1 MKLIIKIFC
10 ILVVFTFSLVT
21 KANTVTSNKII
32 ANIDD
37 QIISSFELKNR
48 VKTILFL
55 GRQELNQS
63 NVNKTKNEAMRY
75 LINSKLKKKEINNFK
90 IEIEETQRVR
100 DYLLRLSSQFNTNIP
115 GLKKEFNNSGIDF
128 ELFLENTKIDFAWQK
143 LIYKI
148 YNNKLIANID
158 EGEIEKELN
167 LTIKK
172 QKNITE
178 YKLAEIEILIEKN
191 KDVNELVNEIKNQI
205 NVIGFENTA
214 IKFSSSSSALEG
226 GSLGWISEKSLSN
239 KMRVIIKP
247 LKIESISEAIIQPN
261 SILFLK
267 LLNKR
272 KMNIENINLE
282 EIRQKIVADRQNELL
297 NLFASSHLSKIK
309 NKALIQIK

>member
-1 MKLIIKIFC
+1 MKLIIKTFC
-10 ILVVFTFSLVT
+10 ILIVFNFSTFT
-21 KANTVTSNKII
+21 KANAVTSNKII

-55 GRQELNQS
+55 GGQELNQS

-100 DYLLRLSSQFNTNIP
+100 DYLSRLSSQFNTNIT

-158 EGEIEKELN
+158 KGEIEKELN
-167 LTIKK
+167 LIIKE
-172 QKNITE
+172 QKNIIE
-178 YKLAEIEILIEKN
+178 YKLAEIEILIEKD

-205 NVIGFENTA
+205 SVIGFENTA

-226 GSLGWISEKSLSN
+226 GNLGWISEKSLSN
-239 KMRVIIKP
+239 KIRVIIKP
-247 LKIESISEAIIQPN
+247 LKVDSISKAIIQPN

-272 KMNIENINLE
+272 KMNIENINLD
-282 EIRQKIVADRQNELL
+282 EIRQKIIADRQNELL